1 MKFIKPASFLLAMV
15 FSTFAMAKVTITVPD
30 TVEFLAANSEAPQ
43 LEGSMFY
50 SNQTITLPDGDNQIV
65 FRYAP
70 YFNKGK
76 DRVTVESQAIIA
88 KFNANDAKLH
98 FDFPKYST
106 LSQAQ
111 KNINN
116 LQWGLEDQAGNK
128 LTIEQDRLIKQGVQ
142 IGRNYPREAQD
153 YNTKGGPAAIV
164 TALTL
169 TQRALKQGELKEV
182 NGKNTAEEMLHFWY
196 TKADPATKARFKQY
210 VEQH

>member
-1 MKFIKPASFLLAMV
+1 MKFIKPASFLLAIV

-43 LEGSMFY
+43 LEGSMFS

-88 KFNANDAKLH
+88 KFNAKDAKLH

-196 TKADPATKARFKQY
+196 SKADPATKARFKQY

>member
-30 TVEFLAANSEAPQ
+30 TVELLAANSETPQ
-43 LEGSMFY
+43 MEGSMFS
-50 SNQTITLPDGDNQIV
+50 SNKTIVLPNGDNQIV
-65 FRYAP
+65 FKYAP
-70 YFNKGK
+70 YFDQGK
-76 DRVTVESQAIIA
+76 KRITVESQAIIA
-88 KFNANDAKLH
+88 KFNAKDAKLH
-98 FDFPKYST
+98 FVFNKYNT

-116 LQWGLEDQAGNK
+116 LQWNLVDQNDNK
-128 LTIEQDRLIKQGVQ
+128 LVVEQDRLIKEGVQ
-142 IGRNYPREAQD
+142 IGRDYPREAQD

-182 NGKNTAEEMLHFWY
+182 TGKNN
-196 TKADPATKARFKQY
+196 R
-210 VEQH
+210 